1 MKNVKTIPLKKCRCI
16 KTKNRKIYDNVK
28 IELLDGYQSIIGYI
42 VFKSK
47 TTQPMRVSHP
57 VKFGEV
63 VADLLQ
69 EGNLAALQ
77 WQSENSNKLEN
88 YKNSKNFTLLENLV
102 FESKYKYIRNY
113 INRYIYNN
121 VYSKNPA
128 VKQLIQLENQYF
140 IEMQV
145 KTDIDVASE
154 NLNIAMLFNELTE
167 REKIVANAMMQGL
180 NYQQA
185 LRDAG
190 YSNLN
195 SKALARLKN
204 KVQKFMFE

>member
-1 MKNVKTIPLKKCRCI
+1 MKNVSSKSIKQARCI
-16 KTKNRKIYDNVK
+16 KTKNKKIYDNPK
-28 IELLDGYQSIIGYI
+28 IELLDGFESIIGYV

-57 VKFGEV
+57 QKFGEV
-63 VADLLQ
+63 VQDLMQ
-69 EGNLAALQ
+69 EGNLAALM
-77 WQSENSNKLEN
+77 WESENSNKLEN

-102 FESKYKYIRNY
+102 FEHKYKYIRNS

-140 IEMQV
+140 IEQQV
-145 KTDIDVASE
+145 STDLDTVLDNMHLS
-154 NLNIAMLFNELTE
+154 MLFNELTD
-167 REKIVANAMMQGL
+167 REKIVANAMIKGL

-190 YSNLN
+190 FSNMN
-195 SKALARLKN
+195 AKALARLKA